1 MPSPPLRWPSIP
13 SHRRLLV
20 CIALAVLF
28 LVATAGVLAAP
39 PPQSVCGPC
48 NDGLVGAGHQHS
60 LPLRVTESTATV
72 QVHPNGSATW
82 MVTSTVA
89 ARDPDAN
96 EFRPNASLRNVSE
109 LRTNAT
115 LRRSV
120 VREAVGDSREYLEPD
135 RPDAGL
141 QSVSMT
147 NSTLRFSFREPD
159 VARNVTGGALL
170 FEEYHTRGL
179 GSGWYVDVD
188 RLTIVG
194 PPDTT
199 VGNDVRTAFG
209 PSLESVE
216 NRRVVLEGDPENATR
231 VARSDIYVA
240 FVPRGDAAG
249 LRAAV
254 GLAAATL
261 PTAVDAFLSFHLP
274 GLVVLVAALGLV
286 HALRTRRQEGLN
298 PRSYAAV
305 GWFASSLL
313 AYLVVAFLL
322 VPPLHPYPMFGI
334 ILVAMLAGY
343 ALVVATVSWF
353 LYPMVGQWIP
363 ERATGS

>member
-1 MPSPPLRWPSIP
+1 MPSPPPRWPSIRP
-13 SHRRLLV
+13 HRLLLV
-20 CIALAVLF
+20 AGILAGLF

-48 NDGLVGAGHQHS
+48 NDGLVGAGQQHS

-82 MVTSTVA
+82 TVTSTVA

-120 VREAVGDSREYLEPD
+120 VRAAVGDSREYLEPD

-147 NSTLRFSFREPD
+147 NSTLRFTFREPD

-216 NRRVVLEGDPENATR
+216 NRRLVLEGDPENATG

-240 FVPRGDAAG
+240 FVPQGDAVG

-254 GLAAATL
+254 GVAFATL
-261 PTAVDAFLSFHLP
+261 PMVVDTLTRLHVP
-274 GLVVLVAALGLV
+274 GLLAVLIALGTV
-286 HALRTRRQEGLN
+286 YGIRRRGGTSVAGRRATLC
-298 PRSYAAV
+298 
-305 GWFASSLL
+305 WFAVSLFGYVL
-313 AYLVVAFLL
+313 GALL
-322 VPPLHPYPMFGI
+322 FVPPLSPYPMFGA
-334 ILVAMLAGY
+334 ILAGMLVGY
-343 ALVVATVSWF
+343 ALVVATISWF
-353 LYPMVGQWIP
+353 LYPVIGRWMAG
-363 ERATGS
+363 RKTAG